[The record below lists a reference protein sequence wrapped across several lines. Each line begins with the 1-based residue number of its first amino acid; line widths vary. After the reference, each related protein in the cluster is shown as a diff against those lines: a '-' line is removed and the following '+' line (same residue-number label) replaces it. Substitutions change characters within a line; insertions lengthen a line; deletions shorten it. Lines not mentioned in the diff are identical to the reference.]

1 MSHFTRLRTQI
12 VEREFLLKALEDLGF
27 SYETGDLKVRGL
39 AGDSAR
45 AEIKIKVKLGREVG
59 FRKAGNSYELV
70 ADAWG
75 LGSSLKDLT
84 DKLTQ
89 RYAYHTAVA
98 KLEAQ
103 GFSLVN
109 EENAQDGQ
117 IHLTL
122 RRMA

>member
-1 MSHFTRLRTQI
+1 MSHFTSIRTHI
-12 VEREFLLKALEDLGF
+12 VEREFLLKALDDLG
-27 SYETGDLKVRGL
+27 YKVETGNLTVQDL

-45 AEIKIKVKLGREVG
+45 AEIKIQLKLGREVG
-59 FRKAGNSYELV
+59 FRQSGEGYEIV

-75 LGSSLKDLT
+75 LGGGLKDLSQ
-84 DKLTQ
+84 KVAQ
-89 RYAYHTAVA
+89 RYAYHTAIS

-103 GFSLVN
+103 GFSLVS
-109 EENAQDGQ
+109 EEDGQQGQ